1 MFGGT
6 DGKSEFND
14 LHSFDLTTGEWICFK
29 QVEFERL
36 RPPPSA
42 HCSLVYFGGQLI
54 ILCSYKG
61 VLKPFTVS
69 NLGTEDMY
77 WGQQVPNPRQQYD
90 ERPVFGQIDVEGKT
104 INARFDFSCNVVND
118 KIYIF
123 GGRFDLFN

>member
-14 LHSFDLTTGEWICFK
+14 LHSFDLTTREWTCFK
-29 QVEFERL
+29 QIEFEQL

-54 ILCSYKG
+54 ILCNYKG
-61 VLKPFTVS
+61 FLKPFTVS
-69 NLGTEDMY
+69 KIGTEDMY
-77 WGQQVPNPRQQYD
+77 WGQQVPVDYD
-90 ERPVFGQIDVEGKT
+90 QERCQIGQTGVEG
-104 INARFDFSCNVVND
+104 NAITSRFDFSCNAVND